1 MPKIKAPRA
10 FNAKRWAAGAALWM
24 VLSGVAQAHSFNVAI
39 VSGEAGGSD
48 QLQSAVRGF
57 LVASAERDAHSNETA
72 DGHIGGLDVFLT
84 PLPAALASDIAGL
97 VGQAS
102 DTLDVVVVLGD
113 DATTEGIRGIV
124 AATVV
129 VTPGTLPDPAQRTG
143 FVEKYVARFETQP
156 TDAAAQGYNAARR
169 IDLAVR
175 QLGGTS
181 QTNNLR
187 DALADTAD
195 GTAW

>member
-1 MPKIKAPRA
+1 MPKI
-10 FNAKRWAAGAALWM
+10 NAIRWAASAALWM

-39 VSGEAGGSD
+39 VSGEAGSSD

-72 DGHIGGLDVFLT
+72 DGHLGGLDVFLA
-84 PLPAALASDIAGL
+84 PLPAALASGIAGL
-97 VGQAS
+97 VEQES
-102 DTLDVVVVLGD
+102 DTFDVVVVLGD
-113 DATTEGIRGIV
+113 TATTDGVQGVV
-124 AATVV
+124 ATTAVMM
-129 VTPGTLPDPAQRTG
+129 PGTLPDPAQRTD

-169 IDLAVR
+169 IDRAVR

-181 QTNNLR
+181 QTDSLR
-187 DALADTAD
+187 DALAATAD